1 MDMRVLIVED
11 NQHMSNLIKEYFIQ
25 AGYDTMVAET
35 GPSAIEMFNQHE
47 FILVI
52 LDIMLPYLDGWTVLK
67 RIRKKSDVA
76 VIALTALD
84 SEEDKLSGFEL
95 GIDEY
100 VTKPFSPKV
109 LVARANAL
117 INRITS
123 NQSKHII
130 DEQVLNYAGLYI
142 DKNATKVMVDGNH
155 IELTPKEYKVL
166 LFLVENKNITLSREQ
181 ILDKIWGYEFYGDLR
196 VVDTHIKNLRKKI
209 ANYADKIKTVTGTG
223 YRFEE
228 EL

>member
-67 RIRKKSDVA
+67 RIRNKSDVA

-123 NQSKHII
+123 NQSSHTI
-130 DEQVLNYAGLYI
+130 DEQVLNYGGLYI
-142 DKNATKVMVDGNH
+142 DKNATKVMVGGNH

-209 ANYADKIKTVTGTG
+209 ANHADKIKTVTGTG

>member
-1 MDMRVLIVED
+1 MDKRVLIVED
-11 NQHMSNLIKEYFIQ
+11 NQHMSNLVKEYFIQ
-25 AGYDTMVAET
+25 AGYDAMVAET
-35 GPSAIEMFNQHE
+35 GPSAIEMFSQNQY
-47 FILVI
+47 ILVI

-117 INRITS
+117 INRIASSKS
-123 NQSKHII
+123 NQTI
-130 DEQVLNYAGLYI
+130 DEQVLNYDGLNI
-142 DKNATKVMVDGNH
+142 DKNATKVMVGGSH

-166 LFLVENKNITLSREQ
+166 LFLVENRNITLSREQ

-196 VVDTHIKNLRKKI
+196 VVDTHIKNLRKKLCI
-209 ANYADKIKTVTGTG
+209 YADNIKTVTGTG
-223 YRFEE
+223 YRFEVGM
-228 EL
+228 